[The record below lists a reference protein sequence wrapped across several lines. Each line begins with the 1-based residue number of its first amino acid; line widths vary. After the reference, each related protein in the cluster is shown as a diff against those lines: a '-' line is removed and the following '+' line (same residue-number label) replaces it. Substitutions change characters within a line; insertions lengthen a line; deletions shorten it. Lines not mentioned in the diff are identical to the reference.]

1 MLSTRKII
9 LIIFCLGWLMAGPVF
24 ADTSDLS
31 EKPGTLPT
39 SKFYFL
45 KSWGEWA
52 RMNILTINKEKK
64 AKLSLR
70 FAEKRLVEM
79 DALKEK
85 DKLDEKQTEKLT
97 KKYQSLMD
105 KVERHMEKKN
115 EKGEDDTV
123 VVSEVSEKMTKHQRF
138 FDDIREN
145 VPEPSKQAIEKSKE
159 KSLEGEKKAVETL
172 IGYAKDNKSGDGETF
187 TAQKIKDMI
196 LELQKHI
203 EQHEAKLSK
212 WEQEGKDISA
222 SKAEL
227 DKAKNS
233 LTQAQI
239 YLDNK
244 EFKKAF
250 ESVREGKGFLSG
262 LEKYIDKI
270 KSETEIKEKIK
281 ENSTLKSLKE
291 KVEDKVKGEVK
302 REVKEEVKSKVDTT
316 SF

>member
-1 MLSTRKII
+1 
-9 LIIFCLGWLMAGPVF
+9 MAGPVF

-70 FAEKRLVEM
+70 FAEKRLAEM

-123 VVSEVSEKMTKHQRF
+123 VVGEVSEKMTKHQRF

-196 LELQKHI
+196 LELRKHI
-203 EQHEAKLSK
+203 EQREGKLLK

-250 ESVREGKGFLSG
+250 ESIREGKGFLSG